1 MTTQEIINKCFK
13 IIRSKTDF
21 VPSVAI
27 VLGSGLGKYAQEIE
41 IIQTIDYSDIDSF
54 PVSTVKGH
62 AGRFVFGYIDKVP
75 VVLMQGRVHYYE
87 GYSMEE
93 VVLPVRLLRM
103 LGART
108 LLLTNAAG
116 GINPNYKA
124 GDFMLIK
131 DHIASF
137 VPNPLLGKNIESLG
151 ERFPD
156 MSNIYDSNLC
166 QIIKD
171 TAVRLNIPLHEGVY
185 IQFTGPSYETPTE
198 VRMARLLGA
207 DAVGMSTACEAIAA
221 RHAGMKVC
229 AISCISNPAA
239 GVSEGKLSH
248 TDVIDA
254 TNKSSTNFKNL
265 VFEIVKNIH
274 SN

>member
-1 MTTQEIINKCFK
+1 MTTVEIMDKCYN

-21 VPSVAI
+21 VPAVAI
-27 VLGSGLGKYAQEIE
+27 VLGSGLGKHATDIDIVE
-41 IIQTIDYSDIDSF
+41 TINYSDIEGF

-62 AGRFVFGYIDKVP
+62 AGRFVFGYIEQVP

-93 VVLPVRLLRM
+93 VVLPIRLLRM
-103 LGART
+103 MGAKT

-116 GINPNYKA
+116 GIKPKFKA
-124 GDFMLIK
+124 GDFMLIR

-137 VPNPLLGKNIESLG
+137 VPNPLLGKNIEKLG

-156 MSNIYDSNLC
+156 MSNVYDNTLC
-166 QIIKD
+166 DIIKN
-171 TAVRLNIPLHEGVY
+171 TAADLEIPLHEGVY

-198 VRMARLLGA
+198 VHMARLLGA

-221 RHAGMKVC
+221 KHAGMKIC
-229 AISCISNPAA
+229 AISCISNPAS
-239 GVSEGKLSH
+239 GVSDSELSH
-248 TDVIDA
+248 AEVIEATD
-254 TNKSSTNFKNL
+254 KSSLNFKKL
-265 VFEIVKNIH
+265 VFEIVKNI
-274 SN
+274 S

>member
-1 MTTQEIINKCFK
+1 MTTEEIMNKCYN

-27 VLGSGLGKYAQEIE
+27 VLGSGLGKHATDIDVVE
-41 IIQTIDYSDIDSF
+41 TINYSDIEGF

-93 VVLPVRLLRM
+93 VVLPIRLLHLM
-103 LGART
+103 GAKT

-116 GINPNYKA
+116 GINPEFKS
-124 GDFMLIK
+124 GDFMLIR

-137 VPNPLLGKNIESLG
+137 IPNPLLGQNIDSLG

-156 MSNIYDSNLC
+156 MSNIYNNDLC
-166 QIIKD
+166 DIIKN
-171 TAVRLNIPLHEGVY
+171 TASELDIPLHEGVY

-198 VRMARLLGA
+198 VRMAKMLGA

-221 RHAGMKVC
+221 NHAGMKIC
-229 AISCISNPAA
+229 AISCISNPAS
-239 GVSEGKLSH
+239 GVSDSELSH
-248 TDVIDA
+248 AEVIEATD
-254 TNKSSTNFKNL
+254 KSSLNFKRL
-265 VFEIVKNIH
+265 VFETVKKIG
-274 SN
+274 